1 MGDLSVNDEADG
13 DGEGGRRRTDPYYL
27 RLTMGRPVGRPMSR
41 STPTMAYGLQ
51 VGSELLERL
60 LFIFQLKITHLLVK
74 VDHQQEKVEEKN
86 IIVSKMLCS
95 SLKLILKKILFFY
108 IYFDKFFVSDSSE
121 LKFVS

>member
-86 IIVSKMLCS
+86 IIVSKMLTIS
-95 SLKLILKKILFFY
+95 
-108 IYFDKFFVSDSSE
+108 VG
-121 LKFVS
+121 V

>member
-51 VGSELLERL
+51 VVSELLERL

-74 VDHQQEKVEEKN
+74 VDHQQKKVEEKRQTGKKYFTKKKLN
-86 IIVSKMLCS
+86 KFARRDFNLYDVLCMM
-95 SLKLILKKILFFY
+95 FY
-108 IYFDKFFVSDSSE
+108 VIYF
-121 LKFVS
+121 LK

>member
-27 RLTMGRPVGRPMSR
+27 RLTMGRPEGRPMSR

-86 IIVSKMLCS
+86 IIVSKMLTIS
-95 SLKLILKKILFFY
+95 
-108 IYFDKFFVSDSSE
+108 VG
-121 LKFVS
+121 V